1 MGESIDKEPDIEQVI
16 DDDLYLYFNA
26 TAIQRASN
34 STKKGKKCTK
44 AASK

>member
-1 MGESIDKEPDIEQVI
+1 MRQSINIDPDIEQVL
-16 DDDLYLYFNA
+16 DDDLDLYFNA

-34 STKKGKKCTK
+34 STEKGKKCTK